1 MHTVSFRRG
10 RIAMTVCDCCGPN
23 AAQARLAR
31 GAATTATSGPVD
43 ELMVVCMNS
52 RCRRTQLFACAMDFC
67 GRAYHDIPKHL
78 HKSDPWLKEM
88 MPYYRRHCRTRAQPE
103 GNINIPNCIRCCLS
117 ATIPMVSNHHPCFSC
132 HTLIRF
138 LGMTNTMT
146 SMANAT
152 HSGNNYPPQMTTLMN
167 MSYPI

>member
-52 RCRRTQLFACAMDFC
+52 RCRRTQRFACAMDFC
-67 GRAYHDIPKHL
+67 GRAYHGIPKHL

-117 ATIPMVSNHHPCFSC
+117 ATIPDGVKPSPLLQLPHPDPVPRYDKRRQWPMQP
-132 HTLIRF
+132 IR
-138 LGMTNTMT
+138 GTII
-146 SMANAT
+146 
-152 HSGNNYPPQMTTLMN
+152 PRR
-167 MSYPI
+167 